1 MYINLVCALNHV
13 PTLWDPMDC
22 SSPGSSVYG
31 ILRAGIL
38 ESVAIPFSRG
48 WNPGLLH
55 CRSILYRLSHQG
67 SPCKSFLTAYFY
79 CCCLVAKLCPTLQT
93 HGLYSPPGSSV
104 HGISRQEYWSGLP
117 LPSPGNLPNL
127 GIKPTSPVSLAR
139 QGDSLLLS
147 HRGSPFFL
155 YKYT

>member
-13 PTLWDPMDC
+13 PTLWDPKDC
-22 SSPGSSVYG
+22 SSSGSSVYG

-104 HGISRQEYWSGLP
+104 HGISQ
-117 LPSPGNLPNL
+117 
-127 GIKPTSPVSLAR
+127 AR
-139 QGDSLLLS
+139 ILEWVTIAFSRESSQPRDQTHISWISCIAGQ
-147 HRGSPFFL
+147 FFTTEPPAKL
-155 YKYT
+155 ISSR